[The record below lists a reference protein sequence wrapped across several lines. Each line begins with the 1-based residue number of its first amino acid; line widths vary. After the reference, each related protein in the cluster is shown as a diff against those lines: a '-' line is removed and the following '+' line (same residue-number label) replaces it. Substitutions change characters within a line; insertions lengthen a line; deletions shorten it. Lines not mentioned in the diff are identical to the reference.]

1 MKNGLVFL
9 SFFLFTAFSIKAQTT
24 DTIYTVSN
32 YTSPGIRQITGVDPN
47 TGSGAIVTSY
57 AETDGTTLSA
67 AMALGNNG
75 YLYYIPYVPSEGGG
89 SENEGTFKIH
99 SIAAYPTISTPA
111 EPSSHEVYSGDVNG
125 ASTDKAIFR
134 TMSAAPDGLIYL
146 TFSDGN
152 GNISLA
158 RFQPGLGG
166 TVVANSFE
174 LLGGITLNGAPPSL
188 NLRNG
193 DIAFDGSGNLYALIN
208 EDQAGGAAVI
218 YFASANAISTTSGGT
233 TNLVTKYNVVKPG
246 PGGGNFSEYV
256 VGLAVSSTGNFYIAV
271 QDDHDPSQGGVYL
284 LTRNVNN
291 NNELVISPSPVS
303 NDNARAIADLATH
316 YFPSSTILPVEY
328 GAIDAKIA
336 RGSLIVNWSTLT
348 ETNNDHFEIEVSTDG
363 KQFVNIGTMNTKAAG
378 GNSDK
383 TIYYSFTKTV
393 DVPVAVMGISLLSL
407 AVVLLLVNRKN
418 RLLLSLMM
426 VMGIGLSFA
435 SCSKNGEQV
444 DVSGE
449 GKLFVRIVQVDK
461 DGTKSV
467 TDAITAYKAD

>member
-24 DTIYTVSN
+24 DTLYTVSN
-32 YTSPGIRQITGVDPN
+32 YTTPGIRQITGVDPN

-75 YLYYIPYVPSEGGG
+75 YLYYIPYVPSEGGNNQG
-89 SENEGTFKIH
+89 EFEIY
-99 SIAAYPTISTPA
+99 SIATYPTISTPA
-111 EPSSHEVYSGDVNG
+111 EPSSQQVYSGDVND
-125 ASTDKAIFR
+125 AAIDNAIFR
-134 TMSAAPDGLIYL
+134 TMSAAPDGWIYL
-146 TFSDGN
+146 TYSDAS

-158 RFQPGLGG
+158 KFQPGAGG

-174 LLGGITLNGAPPSL
+174 LLGAITLNGVSPVGS

-193 DIAFDGSGNLYALIN
+193 DITFDGNGNLYALIN

-218 YFASANAISTTSGGT
+218 YFAPANAISTTSGGT

-246 PGGGNFSEYV
+246 GGNFSEYV
-256 VGLAVSSTGNFYIAV
+256 VGLAVASSGNFYIAV

-284 LTRNVNN
+284 LTRNSTD
-291 NNELVISPSPVS
+291 NELVISSSPIS
-303 NDNARAIADLATH
+303 DANARTIADLATP
-316 YFPSSTILPVEY
+316 YFPTSTILPVVY
-328 GAIDAKIA
+328 GSIFAKIA
-336 RGSLIVNWSTLT
+336 NGSLEVNWSTFT

-363 KQFVNIGTMNTKAAG
+363 QHFVNIGTVNTKAVD

-418 RLLLSLMM
+418 RLLFLLMM